1 MISFSAVVSV
11 TTASVIESGSIL
23 GRDLALMTWE
33 GNRYEC
39 GTQKQAD
46 GIPFRSGGNDD
57 LIMHSQALDDGCE

>member
-1 MISFSAVVSV
+1 MISFSVVVNV

-39 GTQKQAD
+39 GTQKEKN
-46 GIPFRSGGNDD
+46 GIPSSLKR
-57 LIMHSQALDDGCE
+57 